1 MEVTGR
7 LNIRAAPEGSA
18 VAGQLSQLKLQLR
31 PVTTNHPSG
40 VSLSLSSMEVSSGAS
55 AAQPPVRNYSQV
67 VFSNIPQSYPPSTSL
82 TCHYTAAFQPH
93 PRDWVGIF
101 KVGWNSAKDYH
112 TFVWVEPCLDVVGQE
127 SVSRQTVFK
136 DYYLPKDEVEFYQ
149 FCYID
154 VTGQVRGAST
164 PFCFKSPEDQ
174 SLTSRL
180 DDDILVVTTQEQVDQ
195 SVRERDELQKE
206 LDQIRQENQTLKLAL
221 EKERQDAAVFKE
233 QNEEKENEKSHLV
246 KEMDQHK
253 EEIENLQSTLQQ
265 KLQEVETLKEELLV
279 QITKHLE
286 LEQHRATEQ
295 KSLSLSSDRAA
306 AETEKHSQEKYDRAV
321 MKINQMKDERKAMKE
336 TIDAQSQE
344 IAKLSCKL
352 REGERELLKAEDR
365 VQLLQVDLQSSEK
378 QRDRLDAELQ
388 RVSLNMED
396 ARCQALASQLQ
407 DSQVKLATERDDAR
421 NTKRQVV
428 ALNEELMNMKRQL
441 ESLVM
446 TGDEGQ
452 RRGNKLEM
460 QLREA
465 LEALADKDGLI
476 EEKEQMMRLVKHENE
491 ALTRENN
498 DLLSNMEGLRS
509 AYADLNAAPASDSPH
524 VQPDSASP
532 AANTGSIPAP
542 DPAEHLYDVTEDV
555 AEPEEELL
563 VCRHCHES
571 FPGITRGELEQHEES
586 HRVCPFCTVIC
597 DHMEQSTFEDHVY
610 SHEL

>member
-1 MEVTGR
+1 
-7 LNIRAAPEGSA
+7 
-18 VAGQLSQLKLQLR
+18 
-31 PVTTNHPSG
+31 
-40 VSLSLSSMEVSSGAS
+40 MEVSSGAA
-55 AAQPPVRNYSQV
+55 AAQPPVRNFSQV
-67 VFSNIPQSYPPSTSL
+67 VFNNIPQSYPPSTSL

-136 DYYLPKDEVEFYQ
+136 DYYLPKDEMEFYQ

-180 DDDILVVTTQEQVDQ
+180 EDDILVVTTQEQVDQ

-206 LDQIRQENQTLKLAL
+206 LDQIRLENQTLKLAL
-221 EKERQDAAVFKE
+221 EKEQQDAAVVKE
-233 QNEEKENEKSHLV
+233 QNEENEKEKSHLV
-246 KEMDQHK
+246 REMDQNK
-253 EEIENLQSTLQQ
+253 EEIENLTSTLQQ
-265 KLQEVETLKEELLV
+265 KLQEMETLKEELMV
-279 QITKHLE
+279 QMTKHLE

-295 KSLSLSSDRAA
+295 KNLSLSSDRAS

-336 TIDAQSQE
+336 TIDAQSQD
-344 IAKLSCKL
+344 ITKLSCKL
-352 REGERELLKAEDR
+352 REGERELLNTEDR

-396 ARCQALASQLQ
+396 VKRENQELCLRLSQQETQQEPAGDPGSTGGPLQARCQALASQLQ
-407 DSQVKLATERDDAR
+407 DTQVKLATERDDTR

-428 ALNEELMNMKRQL
+428 GLNEELMNMKRQL

-446 TGDEGQ
+446 TGDEAQ

-465 LEALADKDGLI
+465 QELLADKDGLI
-476 EEKEQMMRLVKHENE
+476 EEKEQMIRLLKQENE

-498 DLLSNMEGLRS
+498 NLLSNMEGLRS
-509 AYADLNAAPASDSPH
+509 AYADLNAPASDSPH

-532 AANTGSIPAP
+532 AANTRSIPAP
-542 DPAEHLYDVTEDV
+542 DPAEHLYDVIEDV

-597 DHMEQSTFEDHVY
+597 DHMEQSMFEDHVY
-610 SHEL
+610 SHEP